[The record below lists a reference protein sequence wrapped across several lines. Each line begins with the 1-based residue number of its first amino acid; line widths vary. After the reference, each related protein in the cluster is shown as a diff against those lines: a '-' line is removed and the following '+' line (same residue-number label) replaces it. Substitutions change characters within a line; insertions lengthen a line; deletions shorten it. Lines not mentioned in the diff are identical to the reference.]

1 MILVSS
7 YLFTHIKHS
16 PCALQG
22 LKNKIKVNEY
32 IYQLQY
38 NVIHVQMTLHY
49 NWFLSMFSMQ
59 TDKPYICLC
68 VKGLASLLLY
78 KFNIFQIL

>member
-38 NVIHVQMTLHY
+38 NVIHVQMTLLY

-59 TDKPYICLC
+59 TDKPYLCLC
-68 VKGLASLLLY
+68 VKGLTSLLLY
-78 KFNIFQIL
+78 KSNIFHIL

>member
-59 TDKPYICLC
+59 TDKPYLCLC
-68 VKGLASLLLY
+68 VKGLTSLLLY

>member
-49 NWFLSMFSMQ
+49 NWFLSMFRMQ

-68 VKGLASLLLY
+68 LKGLTSLLLY

>member
-38 NVIHVQMTLHY
+38 DVIHVQMTLHY

-59 TDKPYICLC
+59 TDKPYICLWE
-68 VKGLASLLLY
+68 KGLTSLLLY
-78 KFNIFQIL
+78 KFNIFHIL

>member
-38 NVIHVQMTLHY
+38 NVIYVQMTLYY

-68 VKGLASLLLY
+68 VKGLTSLLLY
-78 KFNIFQIL
+78 KFNIFHIL